1 MEDEKMYQ
9 EASKR
14 LKRKKG
20 FFSHLIAYVC
30 IIGMLYAIMYFE
42 AEGNLLPV
50 IIVGL
55 SWGIGILTHYFKT
68 FGTEHLD
75 ILGISPDW
83 EEKELEKEV
92 EKLKRKRAL
101 RERIKEEKDQLDDL
115 ERLDLKEMEKRPS
128 DDDFLPEH

>member
-68 FGTEHLD
+68 FGAEHLD